1 MSQLPSIRAGGP
13 DLRASILGSRLVTA
27 KISVSAIA
35 PLRLPGGGLAPPV
48 TVGAESLP

>member
-1 MSQLPSIRAGGP
+1 MPGIRAGGP
-13 DLRASILGSRLVTA
+13 DLRASILGSTLVTA

-35 PLRLPGGGLAPPV
+35 PPPQVTRRGLAPPV